1 MASYRFSLSAH
12 GARDGLAPS
21 RGQALATVTVVVA
34 LIATAVLGSGLEART
49 VSVLDENW
57 RGAYDV
63 LVTQAGEDFGGGGTG
78 GLVDGNFVSTA
89 GADGITLEQ
98 LDAIRGL
105 DGVEVAAPIGM
116 VGLQRG
122 LSLTPQLYIPDDI
135 EGGITGLGRD
145 PELVR
150 ITSEL
155 IRETGSGEELAWRSV
170 GAVATAQQAVSAD
183 GSGVDVTIDPGSGGA
198 RFGWPGAF
206 SPMVTNQSQQIQLGS
221 LPEFGSTIIAVDP
234 IAEQALLG
242 EAGGFLEPLVGLP
255 AERQAG
261 QLGSGWVERH
271 VDRDRYTIQWFDVHS
286 ATNDPQ
292 LQRRPVVPMVVNEAV
307 AAQTRLEVRLERAD
321 EPPTTIP
328 DSPEAVRDL
337 VEAASFDDWETV
349 TRDVADVAVPFS
361 TPDLVLVWPGSQ
373 LPDGES
379 GGSFSL
385 PASTLTPQLIGR
397 PSYEPVS
404 AERDP
409 GEAPSFR
416 VEPREI
422 VGPDGQEPPPPS
434 AGPFVS
440 DDGYD
445 EWGTDLGV
453 GLQRAYR
460 QLVEVDAPGFKAA
473 LPAPVGEF
481 DSDSLDL
488 GMDEVSYVPFGSY
501 DPAITTL
508 LDVPGQPRLVPDLTG
523 LDFVTGPPGAIT
535 DLEGAATLRGS
546 PPIDAVRVRVA
557 GIDSYTPDA
566 RMRVAEVAEGVTALG
581 LAATV
586 VAGSSLQP
594 VTIFVPDR
602 DDEGTDLGWVEQEW
616 TTLGAAAVVESTL
629 TDLQRLLVLIALVS
643 AAAGLLSSS
652 VLAGRQRHL
661 TVALLRTVGWTEREL
676 RRRLLIHQLPLLLA
690 VAAGVAIAAA
700 ISPGRGLMVATAAA
714 GTLAVLLSVAAAT
727 WSSLS
732 VQRSASPRRRP
743 GSGFASVGRLAVRL
757 TVAQPVALGCKL
769 AGLIVLAACVLAAGS
784 SVLAAREAVGETRL
798 AGLALDR
805 TTVATLTLA
814 LAGTSAAAVLLML
827 GFQADRGRQRH
838 DLATMRRLGFTEP
851 TLARL
856 ALGQALGIAVLGL
869 ALSSAAVVLL
879 PALELTPGLLAG
891 AGAAVIGAVVAGSL
905 TTRRERDAL

>member
-1 MASYRFSLSAH
+1 MGR
-12 GARDGLAPS
+12 GDGLGPS
-21 RGQALATVTVVVA
+21 RGQAWATVTVVVA
-34 LIATAVLGSGLEART
+34 LIATAFLGTGLEART

-63 LVTQAGEDFGGGGTG
+63 LVTQAGEDFGGGATG

-89 GADGITLEQ
+89 GVDGISLEQ

-122 LSLTPQLYIPDDI
+122 LSLTPQLYIPDDV
-135 EGGITGLGRD
+135 ERGITGLGRD

-155 IRETGSGEELAWRSV
+155 IRETGTGEQLVWRSV
-170 GAVATAQQAVSAD
+170 GAVVTAQQAASAS
-183 GSGVDVTIDPGSGGA
+183 GSGTDVTTDPASGA

-221 LPEFGSTIIAVDP
+221 LPEFGSTIVAVDP
-234 IAEQALLG
+234 VAEQALLG
-242 EAGGFLEPLVGLP
+242 EAGHFLEPLVALP

-292 LQRRPVVPMVVNEAV
+292 RQRRPVVPMVVNEAV
-307 AAQTRLEVRLERAD
+307 VAQTRLEVRLDRAD

-349 TRDVADVAVPFS
+349 TRDVSDVVVPFS
-361 TPDLVLVWPGSQ
+361 TPDLILLWPGSQ

-397 PSYEPVS
+397 PSYEAVS
-404 AERDP
+404 SEQAP

-460 QLVEVDAPGFKAA
+460 QLGEVDAPGFEAA

-508 LDVPGQPRLVPDLTG
+508 IDLPGQPRVAPGLTG

-566 RMRVAEVAEGVTALG
+566 RKRVAEVAEAVTALG

-586 VAGSSLQP
+586 VAGSSPQP
-594 VTIFVPDR
+594 VAIFVPDR
-602 DDEGTDLGWVEQEW
+602 DDQGSDLGWVEQQW

-629 TDLQRLLVLIALVS
+629 TDLQRLLVLIALAS
-643 AAAGLLSSS
+643 ATAGLLSSS

-661 TVALLRTVGWTEREL
+661 AVALLRTVGWTERQL
-676 RRRLLIHQLPLLLA
+676 CGRLLIQQLPLLVA

-700 ISPGRGLMVATAAA
+700 ISPGGGLMVATAAT
-714 GTLAVLLSVAAAT
+714 GTLAALLAVAAAT

-732 VQRSASPRRRP
+732 GQRSASPRRRA

-757 TVAQPVALGCKL
+757 TFAQPVALGCKL

-805 TTVATLTLA
+805 TAVATMMLA

-827 GFQADRGRQRH
+827 GFQADRGRQLH

-851 TLARL
+851 TLTRL

-869 ALSSAAVVLL
+869 ALSSAVAVLL
-879 PALELTPGLLAG
+879 PALELTPALLAG
-891 AGAAVIGAVVAGSL
+891 AGAAVIGAVIAGSL
-905 TTRRERDAL
+905 TTRIERDVA